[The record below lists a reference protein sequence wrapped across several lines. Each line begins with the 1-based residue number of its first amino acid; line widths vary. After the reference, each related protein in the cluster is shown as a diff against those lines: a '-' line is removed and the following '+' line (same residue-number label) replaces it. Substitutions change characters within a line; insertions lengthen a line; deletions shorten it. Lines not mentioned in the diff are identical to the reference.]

1 MPPGFDLGSFPAA
14 FRLACAC
21 CMWPRSAAR
30 DAQVRL
36 AADGVDWN
44 RFLRVVTRQRV
55 VGLARDG
62 LKSAAVPVPG
72 EIEARLVASAH
83 GAAARS
89 LALAA
94 ESLRLRRLLDAQRI
108 PALFIKGA
116 SLAQLAYGSQT
127 LKAARDVDLLVDP
140 ADAERAFSLL
150 AGEGYDIV
158 APAGAVGAAQR
169 RLVFRLHKD
178 LELRHRGRGFNLELH
193 ARLIDNPVLLG
204 GVGVGSPTQDVPILD
219 GSLPTL
225 GDQHLFAY
233 LCVHGASHAWFRLKW
248 LADLNAWLSGKSE
261 AEIVG
266 FYRFAEQL
274 GVEACAAQALRLCN
288 RLLGLTPPAALAPAL
303 ERRKVRLLSAAALDA
318 MVGPDAEVELAQRP
332 FGPFRTLPMQFL
344 RGRGGAFHLAQLRM
358 LVQNLDDMLMYPL
371 PRPLHFLYPL
381 LRLPLWLVRVSR
393 RRRGSGPQSG
403 RA

>member
-1 MPPGFDLGSFPAA
+1 
-14 FRLACAC
+14 
-21 CMWPRSAAR
+21 
-30 DAQVRL
+30 VRL
-36 AADGVDWN
+36 AAEAVDWN
-44 RFLRVVTRQRV
+44 RFLRVVARQRV

-62 LKSAAVPVPG
+62 LKAAGVPVPA
-72 EIEARLVASAH
+72 EVEARLAANAH

-94 ESLRLRRLLDAQRI
+94 EALRLRRLFDAQRI
-108 PALFIKGA
+108 PAIFIKGA
-116 SLAQLAYGSQT
+116 ALAQLAYGSQT
-127 LKAARDVDLLVDP
+127 LKAARDIDLLVDP

-158 APAGAVGAAQR
+158 APAGAVSAAQR

-178 LELRHRGRGFNLELH
+178 LELKHRRRGFNLELH

-204 GVGVGSPTQDVPILD
+204 GLGVGSPTQEASVLD

-225 GDQHLFAY
+225 GDAPLFAY

-261 AEIVG
+261 AEIVSY
-266 FYRFAEQL
+266 YRFAEQL

-288 RLLGLTPPAALAPAL
+288 RLLGFAPPTALAPAL
-303 ERRKVRLLSAAALDA
+303 ERRKVRMLSAAALDA
-318 MVGPDAEVELAQRP
+318 MVGPDAEVELARRP

-344 RGRGGAFHLAQLRM
+344 RGRGLAFHLAQLRM
-358 LVQNLDDMLMYPL
+358 LAQNLDDMLMYPL
-371 PRPLHFLYPL
+371 PRSLHFLYPL
-381 LRLPLWLVRVSR
+381 LRLPLWLVRISR
-393 RRRGSGPQSG
+393 RRRGAGAESV